1 MNCSSVSCASHWN
14 GVCGLGT
21 KQDADAVMF
30 IWREDERNSNAE
42 RTLTL
47 AKNKEGQL
55 NNWPLTFRGD
65 VQRFIPVSTSAQAAT
80 RRQYEGRHKQIA
92 FQDLPESGDLPF

>member
-1 MNCSSVSCASHWN
+1 MLADLRES
-14 GVCGLGT
+14 GQIE
-21 KQDADAVMF
+21 QDADAVMF

-55 NNWPLTFRGD
+55 NNWPLVFQGD
-65 VQRFIPVSTSAQAAT
+65 IQRFIPVSNPSAYHPRKQQTSEN
-80 RRQYEGRHKQIA
+80 RQVS
-92 FQDLPESGDLPF
+92 FQKLPDTGDLPF